1 MNTKKCYGCKRE
13 LPIENFTKNKNTK
26 DGFSYYCRD
35 CTKKNY
41 TLNKY
46 KHSNNQDEYE
56 SVIIDELKKHNITIS
71 GVNKEKINNLVV
83 TMIDFPGAIRP
94 LLKDLP
100 IFCKKYNLTYE
111 EYKCFIKAC
120 NANKFWIK
128 PKDLN
133 TMEDNIN
140 IDTKKG

>member
-1 MNTKKCYGCKRE
+1 MMVKKCYGCKKE

-46 KHSNNQDEYE
+46 KHSDNQEDYE
-56 SVIIDELKKHNITIS
+56 SVIINELQKHNIEIE
-71 GVNKEKINNLVV
+71 GVDEEKVSNLRIH
-83 TMIDFPGAIRP
+83 MIDLPGVIRP

-100 IFCKKYNLTYE
+100 NFCKKYNLTYE
-111 EYKCFIKAC
+111 EYKVFMEAC
-120 NANKFWIK
+120 HSNNFWIK
-128 PKDLN
+128 SKDLN
-133 TMEDNIN
+133 TM
-140 IDTKKG
+140 